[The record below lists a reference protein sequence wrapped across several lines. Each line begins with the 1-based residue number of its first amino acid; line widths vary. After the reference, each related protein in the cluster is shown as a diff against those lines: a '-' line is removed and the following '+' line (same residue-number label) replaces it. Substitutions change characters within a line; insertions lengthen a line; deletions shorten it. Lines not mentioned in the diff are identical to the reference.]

1 MIDDAGDNI
10 CWCRGAAADCA
21 EHLVTMWLCRY
32 ITITSH
38 KLRLWQTQGPWPWS
52 FLTLHGLSVH
62 WSKHDL
68 PQLEKIYFHQI
79 ISVWCNNDTPLPP
92 PTHPEP
98 IKRSQWPCSWL
109 IWPYYAGSGHPAMF
123 YSHHLCWNFSHYFQN
138 SLGLTT
144 PLWFLG
150 WVSLRLTAGR
160 RN

>member
-1 MIDDAGDNI
+1 MLETIFVDAGGQPLTVQS
-10 CWCRGAAADCA
+10 GASG
-21 EHLVTMWLCRY
+21 HNVPVSLS
-32 ITITSH
+32 IHHHH

-79 ISVWCNNDTPLPP
+79 ISVGCNNDTPLPP

>member
-1 MIDDAGDNI
+1 MQGDSR
-10 CWCRGAAADCA
+10 WLCRA

-79 ISVWCNNDTPLPP
+79 ISVGCNNDTPLPP